1 LGFLIDF
8 EQRLESEWYSE
19 TGDFTVDDVKV
30 QVDGRVL
37 ILTISRPEK
46 KNALTGAMYGAL
58 ADALESAGHER
69 VNAVLIQSDGDTFSA
84 GSDMSE
90 FSAEAIRDGIG
101 KSHGAR
107 FLRCLAAMEVPVV
120 AAVQGKAIG
129 VGATMLLHCDYVI
142 LANDAQLSAPFV
154 DLALVPEAASGY
166 LLPFQV
172 GNIRAFEMIALG
184 RSVDAQTAVEWGIAN
199 RSVPA
204 DQLRAEAKAIAEV
217 IAAKAPGAIR
227 ATKRLMSE
235 RSRVIDQMNAEF
247 DAIDKQLTGNECSE
261 ALAAFKEKRRPDFS
275 KLQ

>member
-1 LGFLIDF
+1 M
-8 EQRLESEWYSE
+8 
-19 TGDFTVDDVKV
+19 DDVKV

-84 GSDMSE
+84 GSDLSE
-90 FSAEAIRDGIG
+90 FSADAIREGIG
-101 KSHGAR
+101 KSRGAR

-142 LANDAQLSAPFV
+142 LASDAQLSAPFV

-204 DQLRAEAKAIAEV
+204 DQLRAEAKAIAVV

>member
-1 LGFLIDF
+1 M
-8 EQRLESEWYSE
+8 
-19 TGDFTVDDVKV
+19 DDVKV
-30 QVDGRVL
+30 QVDGRLL

-101 KSHGAR
+101 KSRGAR

-142 LANDAQLSAPFV
+142 LASDAQLSAPFV

-184 RSVDAQTAVEWGIAN
+184 RPVDAQTAVEWGIAN

-235 RSRVIDQMNAEF
+235 RRRVIDQMNAEF
-247 DAIDKQLTGNECSE
+247 DAIDKQLAGNECSE

>member
-1 LGFLIDF
+1 M
-8 EQRLESEWYSE
+8 
-19 TGDFTVDDVKV
+19 DDIKV
-30 QVDGRVL
+30 QVDGREMIV
-37 ILTISRPEK
+37 TISRPEK

-58 ADALESAGHER
+58 ADALESTAHER

-84 GSDMSE
+84 GSDLSE

-101 KSHGAR
+101 KSRGAR
-107 FLRCLAAMEVPVV
+107 FLRYLATMEIPVV
-120 AAVQGKAIG
+120 AAVQRKAIG

-142 LANDAQLSAPFV
+142 VANDAQLSAPFV

-166 LLPFQV
+166 LLPLRI
-172 GNIRAFEMIALG
+172 GSIRAFEMIALG
-184 RSVDAQTAVEWGIAN
+184 RSVDARTAVEWGIAN

-204 DQLRAEAKAIAEV
+204 DQLRAEAKAIAAV
-217 IAAKAPGAIR
+217 IAAKAPGAVR

-235 RSRVIDQMNAEF
+235 RRRVIYQMNAEF
-247 DAIDKQLTGNECSE
+247 DAIDKQLAGNECSE

>member
-1 LGFLIDF
+1 M
-8 EQRLESEWYSE
+8 
-19 TGDFTVDDVKV
+19 DDIKV

-37 ILTISRPEK
+37 IVTISRPEK

-58 ADALESAGHER
+58 ADALESAAANGR

-84 GSDMSE
+84 GSDLGE
-90 FSAEAIRDGIG
+90 FSGEAIRDGIG
-101 KSHGAR
+101 KSRGAR

-235 RSRVIDQMNAEF
+235 RRRVIDQMNAEF
-247 DAIDKQLTGNECSE
+247 EAIDKQLAGNECSE